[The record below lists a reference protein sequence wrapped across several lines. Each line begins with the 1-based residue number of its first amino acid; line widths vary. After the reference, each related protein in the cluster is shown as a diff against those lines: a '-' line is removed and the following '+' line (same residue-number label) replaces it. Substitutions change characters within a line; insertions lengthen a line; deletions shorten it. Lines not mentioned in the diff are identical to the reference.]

1 MAPEAFED
9 VLWMKHS
16 QHWEIDGFKRPCPFH
31 ACELYQRSACIENM
45 CTIGGIIFGVRVW
58 SEDIRSMN
66 EDKHLKVGRYVL
78 HELQVQNW
86 SRESGSCVVS
96 AHGGA
101 WEPCIL
107 NTDDPDDTDIQK
119 FYKSYTNVIQFYSL
133 HRFLFASLPP
143 SVALTRRSC
152 HENSRGKWHNKHL
165 HLDRQGSSIVFSQ
178 LFTYVHRI
186 HIRKLSSVTK
196 KQVQFGHRT

>member
-1 MAPEAFED
+1 MALRGLAQFRPVNYTKDLPASRTCALSGD
-9 VLWMKHS
+9 HLWCESMIRRYQKH
-16 QHWEIDGFKRPCPFH
+16 
-31 ACELYQRSACIENM
+31 
-45 CTIGGIIFGVRVW
+45 
-58 SEDIRSMN
+58 
-66 EDKHLKVGRYVL
+66 EDKHLKLRRYVL
-78 HELQVQNW
+78 HGLQVQNW

-119 FYKSYTNVIQFYSL
+119 LYKSYINVIQFYSL

-178 LFTYVHRI
+178 FFPYVHRI